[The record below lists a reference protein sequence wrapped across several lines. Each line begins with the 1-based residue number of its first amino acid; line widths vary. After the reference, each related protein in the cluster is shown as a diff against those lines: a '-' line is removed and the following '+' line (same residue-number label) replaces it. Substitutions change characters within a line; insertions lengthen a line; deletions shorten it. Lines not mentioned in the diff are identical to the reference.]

1 VLDVIRRTMPQEAPD
16 TLGMQVYA
24 DIVSFM
30 LKTNSAPAGNTEL
43 PTDRAKLREILV
55 TSK

>member
-1 VLDVIRRTMPQEAPD
+1 MPQEAPD
-16 TLGMQVYA
+16 TLGMQAYA

-30 LKTNSAPAGNTEL
+30 LKTNSAPAGKVEL
-43 PTDRAKLREILV
+43 STDRSKLREILV